1 MGLLEETMD
10 GLANEWDGG
19 MNVHL
24 RSHSHPPTRLTH
36 IPVVVCVCGGG
47 WHRFSSLS
55 DKERYIED
63 KEKNTTCLTG
73 HRMSECYS
81 VCFFFFFFKA
91 QNL

>member
-24 RSHSHPPTRLTH
+24 RSHPPTRLTH

>member
-36 IPVVVCVCGGG
+36 IPVVVCVWG
-47 WHRFSSLS
+47 W
-55 DKERYIED
+55 
-63 KEKNTTCLTG
+63 
-73 HRMSECYS
+73 
-81 VCFFFFFFKA
+81 VA
-91 QNL
+91 QILLPV